1 MFTMVPGAQYCIYE
15 TVKSI
20 LRTKRK
26 SAKIVDVWRD
36 GRVVEG
42 ARLESVYSSNAI
54 AGSNP
59 VLSATFFE

>member
-1 MFTMVPGAQYCIYE
+1 MVPGAQYCIYE